1 VTLRPIKPED
11 EPLWL
16 EMLGSCSKDTIY
28 ERFRYFFNWDSH
40 TAAVRYC
47 FIDYDRE
54 IAIVAETMVDGVKKL
69 VGVGRLVAD
78 PDHSSVEYAVLVTDA
93 WQNKRLGS
101 LLTEFCMEIS
111 ERWSLKRVVAQ
122 TNATNH
128 RMLNVFRKQGFEFVN
143 EPDSPVVDVEK
154 SL

>member
-1 VTLRPIKPED
+1 
-11 EPLWL
+11 
-16 EMLGSCSKDTIY
+16 
-28 ERFRYFFNWDSH
+28 
-40 TAAVRYC
+40 
-47 FIDYDRE
+47 
-54 IAIVAETMVDGVKKL
+54 
-69 VGVGRLVAD
+69 
-78 PDHSSVEYAVLVTDA
+78 
-93 WQNKRLGS
+93 
-101 LLTEFCMEIS
+101 MEIS